1 MLNGEELSRAT
12 GLHLDQ
18 IDFKTK
24 DFSGIPGMGRF
35 LLMGADG
42 VFREATTPQEV
53 TEYRIG
59 GEWYQVVEDNPEL
72 DPEYDPEEE
81 DEDEGD
87 LILWL

>member
-1 MLNGEELSRAT
+1 MLYGEELSRAT
-12 GLHLDQ
+12 GLYLDQ

-24 DFSGIPGMGRF
+24 DFSGIPGVGRY

-42 VFREATTPQEV
+42 VFREPTTVQEL

-72 DPEYDPEEE
+72 DPEEDDEE
-81 DEDEGD
+81 D

>member
-1 MLNGEELSRAT
+1 MLYGEELSRAT

-24 DFSGIPGMGRF
+24 DFSGIPGMGRY

-42 VFREATTPQEV
+42 VFREPTTPQEL
-53 TEYRIG
+53 TEYQIG
-59 GEWYQVVEDNPEL
+59 GEWYQVEEQHPDLN
-72 DPEYDPEEE
+72 EE
-81 DEDEGD
+81 DEEED